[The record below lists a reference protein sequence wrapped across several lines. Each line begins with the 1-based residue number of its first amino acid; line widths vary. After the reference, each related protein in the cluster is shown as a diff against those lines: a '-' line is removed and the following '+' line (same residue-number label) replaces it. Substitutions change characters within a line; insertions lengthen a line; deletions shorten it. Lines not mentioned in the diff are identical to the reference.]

1 MTDTLEAYQSI
12 ENDFRTFLINKNFT
26 EIRTATIQP
35 LNLYTAAGTLTP
47 NMLHE
52 TYSFLDWDGWSG
64 ERIVLRPDVTVP
76 AAQWYLD
83 NIPEEEGRLF
93 YIEPV
98 YRFNADNHDRE
109 IWQCGAELIGVNPE
123 QANDEIIDLVSGI
136 LKKMNLK
143 ASIKITITNKD
154 GQKPL
159 SNYADLPVNGIA
171 KKLIDAFNRIYK
183 GSDFSYEII
192 EPDEHKKFEYYT
204 NYAFAVTANGT
215 QILSGGRYD
224 NLCKELGGKEYP
236 ASGFAININEIVK
249 LNNSRQQ

>member
-1 MTDTLEAYQSI
+1 MNNILYAYHVI
-12 ENDFRTFLINKNFT
+12 EKNFREFLTNKKFT

-35 LNLYTAAGTLTP
+35 LNLYTSAGTLTP

-83 NIPEEEGRLF
+83 NIPEQEARLF

-98 YRFNADNHDRE
+98 YRFDADKNNRE
-109 IWQCGAELIGVNPE
+109 IWQCGAELIGIKPE
-123 QANDEIIDLVSGI
+123 QANDEIIDLVSGF
-136 LKKMNLK
+136 LKSMNLK

-154 GQKPL
+154 GQKSL
-159 SNYADLPVNGIA
+159 SNYEELPDDSIA
-171 KKLIDAFNRIYK
+171 KKLIDAFNHIYDK
-183 GSDFSYEII
+183 SDFSYEII
-192 EPDEHKKFEYYT
+192 EPNEHKKFEYYT

-249 LNNSRQQ
+249 LNSSKQQ